1 MNKKKDMAA
10 HQNTETTA
18 PKKLKK
24 LKVEV
29 DVAREL
35 SDEDLQHVMGGSAT
49 ETCTLS
55 CYTVCYPIY
64 CNHNQAPLRRPIG
77 AGRR

>member
-1 MNKKKDMAA
+1 MKRDPSA
-10 HQNTETTA
+10 QQTTESTA

-24 LKVEV
+24 LKLEV

-35 SDEDLQHVMGGSAT
+35 NDDDLQHVMGGSAT
-49 ETCTLS
+49 ETCTIT
-55 CYTVCYPIY
+55 CYTVCYPIQ

-77 AGRR
+77 ARVR